1 MRSALLLPC
10 DGVWPDVAD
19 DAFLAPGAVL
29 IGNVKVGPQSSV
41 WFGAV
46 LRGDHP
52 QHGIVIGPRTSVQDG
67 CVIHVGDWRPTT
79 VGAECTIGHGA
90 KFESCAIGD
99 GCTVGMNAVILQE
112 AVIGERSLVAAGA
125 VVLERTEVPPGS
137 LVAGVPARVR
147 KELDGSAA
155 RWIARG
161 GDHYVALSRRYLEQ
175 GIGRVADAVRWADPA
190 GAGV

>member
-1 MRSALLLPC
+1 MLLPC
-10 DGVWPDVAD
+10 NGVWPRVAE

-29 IGNVKVGPQSSV
+29 IGNVTVGAQSSV

-52 QHGIVIGPRTSVQDG
+52 SHGIVIGPRTSVQDG
-67 CVIHVGDWRPTT
+67 CVIHVGGWRPTV
-79 VGAECTIGHGA
+79 VGADCTIGHGA
-90 KFESCAIGD
+90 KFESCDIGD

-112 AVIGERSLVAAGA
+112 ATIGGGSLVAAGA

-147 KELDGSAA
+147 KALDGSAA
-155 RWIARG
+155 QWVARG
-161 GDHYVALSRRYLEQ
+161 GSHYVELSRRYLAQ
-175 GIGRVADAVRWADPA
+175 GIGRVADAVRWSDPA
-190 GAGV
+190 GAGT

>member
-1 MRSALLLPC
+1 LDLTRAALLLPY
-10 DGVWPDVAD
+10 DGVWPDVAE

-29 IGNVKVGPQSSV
+29 IGNVKVGAQSSV

-52 QHGIVIGPRTSVQDG
+52 SNGIVVGARTSVQDG
-67 CVIHVGDWRPTT
+67 CVIHVGDWRSTV
-79 VGAECTIGHGA
+79 VGADCTIGHGA
-90 KFESCAIGD
+90 KFESCEIGD
-99 GCTVGMNAVILQE
+99 GCTVGMNAVILQD

-125 VVLERTEVPPGS
+125 VVLERTVVPPGS
-137 LVAGVPARVR
+137 LVAGVPAKVR

-161 GDHYVALSRRYLEQ
+161 GDHYVQLSRRYLDQ
-175 GIGRVADAVRWADPA
+175 GIGRVADAAK
-190 GAGV
+190 G

>member
-1 MRSALLLPC
+1 MVLRGALLLPC
-10 DGVWPDVAD
+10 NGVWPQVAD

-29 IGNVKVGPQSSV
+29 VGNVRVGSQSSV

-52 QHGIVIGPRTSVQDG
+52 THGIVVGARTSIQDG
-67 CVIHVGDWRPTT
+67 CVIHVGGWCPTT
-79 VGAECTIGHGA
+79 VGADCTVGHGA

-99 GCTVGMNAVILQE
+99 GCTIGMNAVILQE

-125 VVLERTEVPPGS
+125 VVLERTEVPPHS

-147 KELDGSAA
+147 KELEGSAA
-155 RWIARG
+155 RWVERG
-161 GDHYVALSRRYLEQ
+161 GEHYVQLSRHYLEQ
-175 GIGRVADAVRWADPA
+175 GIGRVADAERWS
-190 GAGV
+190 GA